1 MLSCDDEKNCILTE
15 QMASIETFEQSQYKK
30 DIELMQLDLIIN
42 LKAQIL
48 LNNIEDEIINENLC
62 TMINENK
69 RKKSKITMYFKP
81 LEMKTNCW
89 NNIDEDLFEINGI
102 KESIIKN
109 LDDINEN
116 EPITFNLRR
125 KKLRG
130 ILLYKTDELI
140 AIKTSENK
148 IYELTYKQINEDK
161 IKIKKEI

>member
-1 MLSCDDEKNCILTE
+1 
-15 QMASIETFEQSQYKK
+15 
-30 DIELMQLDLIIN
+30 MQLDLIIN

-48 LNNIEDEIINENLC
+48 LNNIEDEIINENLF

-161 IKIKKEI
+161 IKIKKVI